1 MLLAM
6 DTASTTASVAIYD
19 TATARTLA
27 EATWEGRRRQTQDLL
42 VMVRQVLATAGVAP
56 DSLRALA
63 VTTGPGSFTG
73 VRIAISAAKGIA
85 LGLAAPPAI
94 VGAPTLCV
102 TAAPWLTLAA
112 ACHPTPT
119 ICAVMHA
126 GRRRYHWTCFAASDR
141 LHRPDAEAHTTGTA
155 AELAAFLGVSA
166 AGSFWL
172 AGEVDAELAAAVGAC
187 AHVTIIEPVHGL
199 RRAGVLAHLAALLLE
214 AGHAETLTSLQPLYL
229 REP

>member
-1 MLLAM
+1 M

-199 RRAGVLAHLAALLLE
+199 RRAGVLAHMAALLLE

>member
-56 DSLRALA
+56 DSLRTLA